1 MKPTILQF
9 FECDHLPDHLREIS
23 VPFKELAAQIANRF
37 PENAERSVCLRK
49 LLEAKDCAVRSV
61 LVKD

>member
-23 VPFKELAAQIANRF
+23 VPFKELAAQITNRL

-49 LLEAKDCAVRSV
+49 LLEAKDCAVRST